1 MNNQE
6 AKQCEWIEPY
16 PLDSTERCTAHAVPR
31 GLYCTAHQMRGV
43 QAGTA
48 LRRRHKD
55 IRRANHIFELSSL
68 FDEVVAEM
76 IADGELDL

>member
-1 MNNQE
+1 MNNKE

-16 PLDSTERCTAHAVPR
+16 PLDSMERCTAEAAPR
-31 GLYCTAHQMRGV
+31 GCYCATHQVRGV
-43 QAGTA
+43 QVGTA

-55 IRRANHIFELSSL
+55 IKRANHIFELSSL

-76 IADGELDL
+76 IAEGELDL